1 MKKLSNQNVR
11 WGEKRNQKK
20 SRRKEFTKVKAGNN
34 EFKKVINKLS
44 NSLKKQPK
52 GHFTTQPH

>member
-1 MKKLSNQNVR
+1 MGGK
-11 WGEKRNQKK
+11 EKPKK
-20 SRRKEFTKVKAGNN
+20 SRRKEFTKVKAGNK

-52 GHFTTQPH
+52 GHFTAQPH

>member
-1 MKKLSNQNVR
+1 MSGGGGK
-11 WGEKRNQKK
+11 EKPKK

-52 GHFTTQPH
+52 GHFTTQPHQEK